1 MSLWEGE
8 LTTVGIW
15 TWWFVITTAT
25 VVFGIRGWRRGAPGG
40 RWALLAGVLGLGTGL
55 APWATGLAYFLA
67 GRGEPALSEAMTAAA
82 YFASPVLW
90 AASQLSVIAAV
101 ATMWRMLDR
110 ERPPRI
116 PAQGGTDAAG

>member
-55 APWATGLAYFLA
+55 APWATGLALFLA
-67 GRGEPALSEAMTAAA
+67 GWNEPGLSDAMNVAA
-82 YFASPVLW
+82 YGVAPVLW
-90 AASQLSVIAAV
+90 GASQLAVVAAV
-101 ATMWRMLDR
+101 AAMWRTLDR
-110 ERPPRI
+110 LPGNAEL
-116 PAQGGTDAAG
+116 GDDDANR